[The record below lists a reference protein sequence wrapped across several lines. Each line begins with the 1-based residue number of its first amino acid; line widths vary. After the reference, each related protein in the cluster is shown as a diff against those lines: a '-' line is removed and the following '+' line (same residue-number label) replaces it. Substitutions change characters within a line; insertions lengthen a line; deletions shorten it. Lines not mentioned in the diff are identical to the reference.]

1 MEDFFLLGGFV
12 VIAILGYYMMAG
24 LDRFLNQV
32 RQDKEKREKTACL
45 NIATSCL
52 NAIPVVSDI
61 VGDINCSYPNVHCNL
76 SVGHEQEVIRSFTS
90 GDADVAI
97 ISADT
102 DVESGT
108 PAQWKCITL
117 KPRSFS
123 MDDGIVKVKAVE
135 KRPQP
140 QKVLW
145 KDCDDKSVVM
155 HFIHCLCGQ
164 QT

>member
-24 LDRFLNQV
+24 LDRFLDQV

-52 NAIPVVSDI
+52 NAIPVISGIVEDI
-61 VGDINCSYPNVHCNL
+61 SYTYPNVHCNL

-97 ISADT
+97 ISADA
-102 DVESGT
+102 DVENGT
-108 PAQWKCITL
+108 PVQWACITL
-117 KPRSFS
+117 KPQPFS
-123 MDDGIVKVKAVE
+123 MDDGIIKVKAIK

-145 KDCDDKSVVM
+145 KDCDDESLVL

-164 QT
+164 QV

>member
-61 VGDINCSYPNVHCNL
+61 VEDINCSYPNVHCNL
-76 SVGHEQEVIRSFTS
+76 SVGHEQEVIRSFTR

-117 KPRSFS
+117 KLRSFS

-145 KDCDDKSVVM
+145 KDCDDESVVM